1 MSLPEDYK
9 PCRHC
14 GQLTDSGVCSSECA
28 RALDVAKG
36 HKCWMCDE
44 PCGCDEMNADCE
56 ACALCQS
63 VSDDDVPDG
72 GEAA

>member
-28 RALDVAKG
+28 DALDRLKELG
-36 HKCWMCDE
+36 LDDGPDDDDE
-44 PCGCDEMNADCE
+44 P
-56 ACALCQS
+56 
-63 VSDDDVPDG
+63 
-72 GEAA
+72 EAA